1 MKLRLTAMILLSLC
15 LSQAFADEGMWLLG
29 NLRKNKQA
37 ERVMKELG
45 LQMPVNKLYNPKK
58 PALANA
64 VVSFGGFC
72 SGVVVS
78 EDGLVFTNHHC
89 GFSSIQQHSSV
100 EHDYL
105 KDGFVARNLGEELPN
120 PELYVRFL
128 LRTEDVTKRVLSAT
142 KHAHTESERRVVVDS
157 VMNVIGMEVSEKDST
172 LTGIVD
178 AYYAGNEFWLSVY
191 RDYNDVRL
199 VFAPP
204 SSVGKFGWD
213 TDNWMWPRHTGDFS
227 VFRIY
232 ANKQNGPAD
241 YSPENVPYHP
251 EYVAPISLDGYK
263 EGSFCMTLGYP
274 GSTER
279 YLSSYGIEEMMNGI
293 NQAMIDVR
301 GVKQAIWKREMDR
314 HPDIRIKY
322 ASKYD
327 ESSNYWK
334 NSIGMNKA
342 IRHLKVLEKK
352 RAAEAALRDWIQ
364 SHPEEREKLIR
375 LFRIKYASK
384 YDESSNYWKNS
395 IGMNKA
401 IRHLKVLEKKRAAEA
416 ALRDWIQSHPEE
428 REKLIRLFSSLELN
442 YNNRRETNRALA
454 YFGESFINGPELVQL
469 ALEILNFDFEAE
481 EKLVVTRMKKLLE
494 KYDNLNLSIDK
505 EVFAAMLKEYRSKVD
520 KKYLPAMYLQIDTLY
535 NGNVQTY
542 VDSLYA
548 TSQITSP
555 KGLKRFLERDTTY
568 NLIEDPAISLSLDL
582 IVKYYE
588 MNQSV
593 SEASE
598 QIEQDERLF
607 NAAMRRMY
615 ADRNFYPDANSTMR
629 LSFGTVCGYSPFD
642 GATFS
647 YYTTVKGIFEKVKEH
662 AGDIDFAVQPDLLA
676 LLSSGDFG
684 RYADEKGDMNV
695 CFISNNDIT
704 GGNSGSAMFN
714 AKGELLGLAFD
725 GNWEAMSSDIVFEP
739 DLQRCI
745 GVDVR
750 YMLFIMEKYGKAAN
764 LIEEL
769 KLTR

>member
-1 MKLRLTAMILLSLC
+1 MVLRFVAVVVCC
-15 LSQAFADEGMWLLG
+15 LSAWVVQADEGMWMLG
-29 NLRKNKQA
+29 NLNKQTRRA
-37 ERVMKELG
+37 MKELG
-45 LQMPVNKLYNPKK
+45 LQMPADKLYSARRPSLKD
-58 PALANA
+58 A

-89 GFSSIQQHSSV
+89 GFSSVQQHSSV

-105 KDGFVARNLGEELPN
+105 KDGFVARNRSEELPN

-128 LRTEDVTKRVLSAT
+128 LRTENVTKRVLGAV
-142 KHAHTESERRVVVDS
+142 KPEMTEPERSGAVDS
-157 VMNVIGMEVSEKDST
+157 VMFAISEEVARKDST
-172 LTGIVD
+172 LVGIVD
-178 AYYAGNEFWLSVY
+178 AYYGGNEFWLSVY

-232 ANKQNGPAD
+232 ANTQNGPAD
-241 YSPENVPYHP
+241 YSPDNVPYHP
-251 EYVAPISLDGYK
+251 EYVAPVSLEGYK

-314 HPDIRIKY
+314 RPDIRIKY

-334 NSIGMNKA
+334 NSIGTNKA
-342 IRHLKVLEKK
+342 IQHLKVLEKK
-352 RAAEAALRDWIQ
+352 RAAEAALREWIQ
-364 SHPEEREKLIR
+364 
-375 LFRIKYASK
+375 A
-384 YDESSNYWKNS
+384 
-395 IGMNKA
+395 
-401 IRHLKVLEKKRAAEA
+401 
-416 ALRDWIQSHPEE
+416 HPEE

-442 YNNRRETNRALA
+442 YGNRREINRALA
-454 YFGESFINGPELVQL
+454 YFGEAFINGPELVQL

-481 EKLVVTRMKKLLE
+481 EKQVVSRMKKLLE
-494 KYDNLNLSIDK
+494 KYDNLDTAIDK
-505 EVFAAMLKEYRSKVD
+505 EVFAAMLKEYQTKVD
-520 KKYLPAMYLQIDTLY
+520 KKYLPAMYDKIDTLY
-535 NGNVQTY
+535 NGNIQAY

-548 TSQITSP
+548 TSNITSP

-568 NLIEDPAISLSLDL
+568 NLIEDPAVSLSLDL

-588 MNQSV
+588 MNQGI

-598 QIEQDERLF
+598 QIEQGERLF
-607 NAAMRRMY
+607 NDAMRRMY

-629 LSFGTVCGYSPFD
+629 LSFGTVSGYSPFD
-642 GATFS
+642 GATYG

-662 AGDIDFAVQPDLLA
+662 AGDIDFAVQPELLS
-676 LLSSGDFG
+676 LLSSRDFG
-684 RYADEKGDMNV
+684 RYANEQGDMNV

-714 AKGELLGLAFD
+714 GKGELLGLAFD

-750 YMLFIMEKYGKAAN
+750 YMLFIIEKYGKAGN
-764 LIEEL
+764 LIKEL
-769 KLTR
+769 KIR